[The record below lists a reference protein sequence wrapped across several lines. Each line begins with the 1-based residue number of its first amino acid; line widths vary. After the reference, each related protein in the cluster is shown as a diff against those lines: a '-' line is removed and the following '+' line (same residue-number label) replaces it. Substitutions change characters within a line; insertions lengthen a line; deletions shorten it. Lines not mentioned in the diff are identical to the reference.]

1 MDLFNSDSVGG
12 CGSCSSRQDGGAKKR
27 KLSAYNVF
35 MKKEMKA
42 MKKANPGKSA
52 ADCMKMAARKWRA
65 AHPKSSSTSKPK
77 KSKSPSKKASKSRKS
92 STRK

>member
-1 MDLFNSDSVGG
+1 MELLSSDNTGG
-12 CGSCSSRQDGGAKKR
+12 CGSCSGQAGGAKKR

-52 ADCMKMAARKWRA
+52 AECMKMAARKWRA
-65 AHPKSSSTSKPK
+65 THPKTTTSKPK
-77 KSKSPSKKASKSRKS
+77 SKSKSKSRS
-92 STRK
+92 RK

>member
-1 MDLFNSDSVGG
+1 MDNPEAMGG
-12 CGSCSSRQDGGAKKR
+12 CGCSGQNGGAKKR

-52 ADCMKMAARKWRA
+52 SECMKMAARKWRA
-65 AHPKSSSTSKPK
+65 AHPKKATTSSSKPK
-77 KSKSPSKKASKSRKS
+77 KSKSKSRKASKSRK
-92 STRK
+92 